1 MKSFYKVKTKDKI
14 SCNYEFMYLCI
25 VIRILSVPVL
35 VHQCL
40 VHKFPVRHGPR
51 MKADLNFTDTKIKN
65 STNSFKSHVIC

>member
-35 VHQCL
+35 VLIEGML
-40 VHKFPVRHGPR
+40 V
-51 MKADLNFTDTKIKN
+51 
-65 STNSFKSHVIC
+65 